1 MAQTV
6 TPFESATGLMPA
18 MNIAKGSLPD
28 LETFL
33 ELAGPE
39 VYLGTEYVMINAGNI
54 LAMRYQG
61 RSYRTDRLLRH
72 YAPIANPG
80 FRMTEEEKQKR
91 LKSEKQRLEDDYGRK
106 VQIDFF

>member
-1 MAQTV
+1 MTQTV
-6 TPFESATGLMPA
+6 TSFEPTPGLMPA
-18 MNIAKGSLPD
+18 MNIARSSLPD

-39 VYLGTEYVMINAGNI
+39 VYLGTEYVMTNAGNI
-54 LAMRYQG
+54 LAIRYQG
-61 RSYRTDRLLRH
+61 RSHRTDRLLRH

-80 FRMTEEEKQKR
+80 FRMAEEETQKR
-91 LKSEKQRLEDDYGRK
+91 LKSEKQRLEDDYGRI